1 MGGPSYLKSLRAPLP
16 HVPLMPTGGVNLD
29 NLASFIAA
37 GAVAVGVGGNLVDPK
52 ISHDALVERA
62 RAFVDRIRQV

>member
-1 MGGPSYLKSLRAPLP
+1 
-16 HVPLMPTGGVNLD
+16 MPTGGVNLD